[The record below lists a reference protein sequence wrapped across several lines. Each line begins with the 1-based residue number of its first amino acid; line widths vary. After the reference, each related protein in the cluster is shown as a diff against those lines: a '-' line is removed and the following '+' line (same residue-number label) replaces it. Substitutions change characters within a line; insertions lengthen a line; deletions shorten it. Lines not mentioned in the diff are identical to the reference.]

1 MSNRFHSK
9 YHRHNHHTYGI
20 TDPRYPDAAH
30 DPIAS
35 PDSPFLGDFV
45 MYGTLSAT
53 AIPIRDGVVQQT
65 AGFFQSNTVGIHAIA
80 PLSGI
85 SVLSEGNTLVTG
97 NLSASNLFLNGV
109 PELEPIQA
117 TTTGKFLV
125 INVNGVPY
133 GIRLWNLI

>member
-9 YHRHNHHTYGI
+9 YHRHNHHTYSVD
-20 TDPRYPDAAH
+20 DPRYPDAGH

-45 MYGTLSAT
+45 MFGTLSAKS
-53 AIPIRDGVVQQT
+53 IPVFNDGVDRT
-65 AGFFQSNTVGIHAIA
+65 AGVFQSNSLGLETIA

-85 SVLSEGNTLVTG
+85 ALKSSGNALITG
-97 NLSASNLFLNGV
+97 DLSASNIFLIDV
-109 PELEPIQA
+109 PELNPIQA

-125 INVNGVPY
+125 ININGAPY